1 MRPPPDAV
9 TSASATATVELS
21 WSGFSAKTQHAQNTG
36 LVFFLLQTRCSPST
50 REGGNTPGQQFL
62 RKKASLTSGKKTQLG
77 QMVPAAF
84 HFLQLSS
91 TSSPLFFC
99 KHFALFYK
107 KSSNMFTLSH
117 TSSFSLFFL
126 WYEFCCTTTIRAF
139 RGSVYCS
146 SLNPHLP
153 TVSPPPTGLGP
164 QWLLRVQAT

>member
-1 MRPPPDAV
+1 
-9 TSASATATVELS
+9 
-21 WSGFSAKTQHAQNTG
+21 
-36 LVFFLLQTRCSPST
+36 
-50 REGGNTPGQQFL
+50 
-62 RKKASLTSGKKTQLG
+62 
-77 QMVPAAF
+77 MVPAAF

-153 TVSPPPTGLGP
+153 TVSPPPTGLGQRGFNLEVALTYEKDP
-164 QWLLRVQAT
+164 IFERIYTKFFSGKFKILSKKFLQHPSRDFSKTRMHSGMVQGLVNKN